1 MSKIEFETY
10 WRGGD
15 GATARAQA
23 LAAAASEALHT
34 LNYAT
39 MAQGGAMDYPSHA
52 DHLVSALG
60 STVGR
65 MPQLLDQIGDFVER
79 FATDPRLYHDQPGKD
94 AAGTIPRA
102 REEMRHAATLAEAL
116 MHALGRASAT
126 LSHLGV
132 RDDDEPEA
140 AEQPTAGH
148 PMCPEAA
155 CRPAELLP
163 FSASGVPR

>member
-60 STVGR
+60 STVAR
-65 MPQLLDQIGDFVER
+65 MPSSTACASR
-79 FATDPRLYHDQPGKD
+79 PA
-94 AAGTIPRA
+94 
-102 REEMRHAATLAEAL
+102 
-116 MHALGRASAT
+116 RASAPA
-126 LSHLGV
+126 
-132 RDDDEPEA
+132 RA
-140 AEQPTAGH
+140 AK
-148 PMCPEAA
+148 
-155 CRPAELLP
+155 RP
-163 FSASGVPR
+163 SGPPGMA